1 MLRNERS
8 GSGRGRRPK
17 RVEEPEQLNIARL
30 LYIGTTKLGY
40 SESEIFDMTP
50 RKFFRIFDEY
60 KIMNGMVKKEQTI
73 DDLP

>member
-1 MLRNERS
+1 
-8 GSGRGRRPK
+8 
-17 RVEEPEQLNIARL
+17 
-30 LYIGTTKLGY
+30 
-40 SESEIFDMTP
+40 MTP